1 MKAFFLHTDSTNSWW
16 SCFDSLQIPS
26 QIGRIMFLST
36 GRRGTQGLVG
46 SVASGYPG
54 ETDKSLVFIMPAA
67 YYLDAK

>member
-1 MKAFFLHTDSTNSWW
+1 
-16 SCFDSLQIPS
+16 
-26 QIGRIMFLST
+26 MFLST